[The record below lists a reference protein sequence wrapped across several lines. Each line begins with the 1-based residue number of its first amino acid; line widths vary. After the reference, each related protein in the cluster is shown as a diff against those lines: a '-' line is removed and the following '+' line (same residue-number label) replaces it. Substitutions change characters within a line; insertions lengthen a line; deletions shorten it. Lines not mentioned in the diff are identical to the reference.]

1 MWNSRPQP
9 VSARPPNLFLWF
21 HRYYSLVRKGF
32 LRKSHLQVAGH
43 ACVCTRH
50 RIYSTCIWSCRVS
63 VTVSSHVPGTNGS
76 EEAAVYWSLVE
87 GVASVPRVHHLPGS
101 RTIFNVRGGFLSR
114 LQLFGISCI
123 SDELWDWVLVV
134 FWYVQEYIAVKLE
147 GIRDSLEQWNM
158 GDFRVN
164 QDNLRDCVK
173 IVRG

>member
-63 VTVSSHVPGTNGS
+63 VTEFPCSWDKRKWGSCGLLVSCWGGLQCPACAPSPREPDYLQRERGFS
-76 EEAAVYWSLVE
+76 LEAAAFWYLVYFRQTLRLSTCGFLIRA
-87 GVASVPRVHHLPGS
+87 GVHCSEIRGNPRFFGAMKH
-101 RTIFNVRGGFLSR
+101 GGFQGESR
-114 LQLFGISCI
+114 
-123 SDELWDWVLVV
+123 
-134 FWYVQEYIAVKLE
+134 
-147 GIRDSLEQWNM
+147 
-158 GDFRVN
+158 
-164 QDNLRDCVK
+164 
-173 IVRG
+173 